1 MSFSFE
7 SIVQKNKNKQKLTIN
22 INTLDMLEETTC
34 REIISFS
41 VKVSNKSTILLISLC
56 TKTAKADLFP
66 EAYRKL

>member
-22 INTLDMLEETTC
+22 INTLDRLEETTC

-41 VKVSNKSTILLISLC
+41 VKVSNKSTILLTSLC
-56 TKTAKADLFP
+56 TKNSKS
-66 EAYRKL
+66 